1 VLQIGCAVVSVQH
14 VSKHYPLYKRPS
26 DRLREILLFDRKFRT
41 DFWALRN
48 VSFRVERG
56 EVLSLIG
63 PNGSGKSTI
72 LQIVS
77 GILQPTSGRVLTD
90 GRVAALLELGAGF
103 NPEFSGRENVFMNGE
118 IMGLSRSEISHAFPR
133 IEEFAAIGEFID
145 RPVKEYST
153 GMYVRLAFSTAI
165 HVDPE
170 VLIVDEALA
179 VGDAIFANR
188 CIQKFEQLKKRG
200 VTVLF
205 VSHDLGLVK
214 RLSDRAIFMLNGEI
228 AAEGDPKDVVNRYIG
243 YVLEKGQPADR
254 DEIGDGPRPSFRHGD
269 GASRIESVQM
279 LNADGE
285 IRNSFSTGE
294 SITMS
299 VQASFRR
306 DVSNPVVGILIRNRL
321 GIDVYGTN
329 TRIEQIEF
337 GNFCAGEALEL
348 DFTLN
353 CNLTRQEYTLTVA
366 IQHWDGS
373 SQDWLDDALQFT
385 VMDNK
390 DVAGLVNLQPAITW
404 RRSQVKTPEF
414 V

>member
-1 VLQIGCAVVSVQH
+1 
-14 VSKHYPLYKRPS
+14 
-26 DRLREILLFDRKFRT
+26 
-41 DFWALRN
+41 
-48 VSFRVERG
+48 
-56 EVLSLIG
+56 
-63 PNGSGKSTI
+63 
-72 LQIVS
+72 
-77 GILQPTSGRVLTD
+77 
-90 GRVAALLELGAGF
+90 
-103 NPEFSGRENVFMNGE
+103 
-118 IMGLSRSEISHAFPR
+118 
-133 IEEFAAIGEFID
+133 
-145 RPVKEYST
+145 
-153 GMYVRLAFSTAI
+153 
-165 HVDPE
+165 
-170 VLIVDEALA
+170 
-179 VGDAIFANR
+179 
-188 CIQKFEQLKKRG
+188 
-200 VTVLF
+200 
-205 VSHDLGLVK
+205 
-214 RLSDRAIFMLNGEI
+214 
-228 AAEGDPKDVVNRYIG
+228 
-243 YVLEKGQPADR
+243 
-254 DEIGDGPRPSFRHGD
+254 
-269 GASRIESVQM
+269 M

-294 SITMS
+294 SITMR
-299 VQASFRR
+299 VQAFFRR